1 MRKLQPALAAS
12 LSVLVG
18 LAALMPAADARG
30 FGGGG
35 GFGGAPGGGGFGPGG
50 GHGGGFGPGGG
61 GYGPGGGHEGG
72 FGPGGGGYGPPG
84 GGYGPGG
91 GGYGPVPGRT
101 NPYARGALPWINM
114 DYNDLLQTPPNNS
127 GSSLPNDCDYL
138 LKRAMDDGTPQMWKL
153 FNDCAHNR

>member
-1 MRKLQPALAAS
+1 MTKLQPALAAS
-12 LSVLVG
+12 LSVLLG
-18 LAALMPAADARG
+18 LAALMSAAEARG

-35 GFGGAPGGGGFGPGG
+35 GGLGGGFG
-50 GHGGGFGPGGG
+50 GGG
-61 GYGPGGGHEGG
+61 GPGGGGHEGG

-84 GGYGPGG
+84 GGYNRPGG
-91 GGYGPVPGRT
+91 GGYGPVPGRP
-101 NPYARGALPWINM
+101 NPWARDAVPYIGM

-138 LKRAMDDGTPQMWKL
+138 FKRAVDSGDPNVWRL

>member
-1 MRKLQPALAAS
+1 MRTMRPVLAAS
-12 LSVLVG
+12 LSVLIG
-18 LAALMPAADARG
+18 MAALISAADARG

-35 GFGGAPGGGGFGPGG
+35 GFGGGA
-50 GHGGGFGPGGG
+50 
-61 GYGPGGGHEGG
+61 GGHEGG
-72 FGPGGGGYGPPG
+72 FGPGGGGFGPGGGGGFGPGGHGYGPPG

-91 GGYGPVPGRT
+91 GGYGPVPGKR
-101 NPYARGALPWINM
+101 NPWAAGAMPWVNM

-127 GSSLPNDCDYL
+127 GSQLPNDCDFL

>member
-1 MRKLQPALAAS
+1 MRKLQPVLAAS
-12 LSVLVG
+12 MSVLVG
-18 LAALMPAADARG
+18 LSALVSAAEAR
-30 FGGGG
+30 GGG
-35 GFGGAPGGGGFGPGG
+35 GFGGGFGGGGGPGG

-61 GYGPGGGHEGG
+61 GYGPVGPGGPG
-72 FGPGGGGYGPPG
+72 GPGGGGYGPPG

-101 NPYARGALPWINM
+101 NPFARNAVPWINM

-138 LKRAMDDGTPQMWKL
+138 MKRAVDSGDPAMWKL

>member
-12 LSVLVG
+12 LSLLIGLSALVST
-18 LAALMPAADARG
+18 ADAR
-30 FGGGG
+30 GGG
-35 GFGGAPGGGGFGPGG
+35 GFGGGFGGGAGPGG
-50 GHGGGFGPGGG
+50 GHPGGFGPGGG
-61 GYGPGGGHEGG
+61 GYGPVGPGGGGH
-72 FGPGGGGYGPPG
+72 GPGGGGYGPPG

-101 NPYARGALPWINM
+101 NPYAKNAVPWINM

-127 GSSLPNDCDYL
+127 GSQLPNDCDYL
-138 LKRAMDDGTPQMWKL
+138 MKRAVDSGSPDMWKL

>member
-12 LSVLVG
+12 MSLLIGLTALVST
-18 LAALMPAADARG
+18 ADAR
-30 FGGGG
+30 GGG
-35 GFGGAPGGGGFGPGG
+35 GFGGGFGGGAGPGG
-50 GHGGGFGPGGG
+50 GHPGGFGPGGG
-61 GYGPGGGHEGG
+61 GYGPVP
-72 FGPGGGGYGPPG
+72 GPGGGGYGPPG

-101 NPYARGALPWINM
+101 NPYARGAVPFINM

-127 GSSLPNDCDYL
+127 GSQLPNDCNYL
-138 LKRAMDDGTPQMWKL
+138 YQRAVDAGTPDMWRL

>member
-1 MRKLQPALAAS
+1 MRKLQPVLAAS
-12 LSVLVG
+12 MSVLVG
-18 LAALMPAADARG
+18 LSALMSAAEAR
-30 FGGGG
+30 GGG
-35 GFGGAPGGGGFGPGG
+35 GFGGGPGGGFGPGG

-61 GYGPGGGHEGG
+61 GYGPVGPGGPG
-72 FGPGGGGYGPPG
+72 GPGGGGYGPPG

-101 NPYARGALPWINM
+101 NPYAKNAVPWINM

-138 LKRAMDDGTPQMWKL
+138 MKRAVDSGDPAMWKL

>member
-1 MRKLQPALAAS
+1 MRKLQPALAATM
-12 LSVLVG
+12 SVLVG
-18 LAALMPAADARG
+18 LSALMSIAEAR
-30 FGGGG
+30 GGG
-35 GFGGAPGGGGFGPGG
+35 GFGGGGFGGGGGPGG

-61 GYGPGGGHEGG
+61 GYGPVGPGGPG
-72 FGPGGGGYGPPG
+72 GPGGGGYGPPG

-101 NPYARGALPWINM
+101 NPYARNAVPWINM

-138 LKRAMDDGTPQMWKL
+138 MKRAVDSGDPAMWKL

>member
-1 MRKLQPALAAS
+1 MRKLQPALAATM
-12 LSVLVG
+12 SVLVG
-18 LAALMPAADARG
+18 LSALMSIAEAR
-30 FGGGG
+30 GGG
-35 GFGGAPGGGGFGPGG
+35 GFGGGFGGGGGPGG

-61 GYGPGGGHEGG
+61 GYGPVPGGGPG
-72 FGPGGGGYGPPG
+72 GPGGGGYGPPG

-101 NPYARGALPWINM
+101 NPYAKNAVPWINM

-138 LKRAMDDGTPQMWKL
+138 MKRAVDSGSPDMWKL

>member
-12 LSVLVG
+12 MSVLVG
-18 LAALMPAADARG
+18 LSALMSTAEAR
-30 FGGGG
+30 GGG
-35 GFGGAPGGGGFGPGG
+35 GFGGGFGGGGGPGG
-50 GHGGGFGPGGG
+50 GHGGDFGPGGG
-61 GYGPGGGHEGG
+61 GYGPGPGG
-72 FGPGGGGYGPPG
+72 GPGGGRYGPPG
-84 GGYGPGG
+84 GGYGPGS

-101 NPYARGALPWINM
+101 NPYARNAVPWINM

-138 LKRAMDDGTPQMWKL
+138 MKRAVDSGSPDMWKL

>member
-12 LSVLVG
+12 MSVLLG
-18 LAALMPAADARG
+18 LSALMSTADAR
-30 FGGGG
+30 GGG
-35 GFGGAPGGGGFGPGG
+35 GFGGGPGG

-61 GYGPGGGHEGG
+61 GYGPV
-72 FGPGGGGYGPPG
+72 GPGGPGGGYGPP
-84 GGYGPGG
+84 G

-101 NPYARGALPWINM
+101 NPYARNAVPWINM

-138 LKRAMDDGTPQMWKL
+138 MKRAVDSGDPAMWKL

>member
-1 MRKLQPALAAS
+1 MRKLQPALAATM
-12 LSVLVG
+12 SVLVG
-18 LAALMPAADARG
+18 LSALMSIAEAR
-30 FGGGG
+30 GGG
-35 GFGGAPGGGGFGPGG
+35 GFGGGFGGGGGPGG

-61 GYGPGGGHEGG
+61 GYGPAPGGGPGG
-72 FGPGGGGYGPPG
+72 PGGPGGGGYGPPG

-101 NPYARGALPWINM
+101 NPYARNAVPWINM

-138 LKRAMDDGTPQMWKL
+138 MKRAVDSGSPDMWKL

>member
-1 MRKLQPALAAS
+1 MRKLQPVLAAS
-12 LSVLVG
+12 MSVLVG
-18 LAALMPAADARG
+18 LSALMSAAEAR
-30 FGGGG
+30 GGG
-35 GFGGAPGGGGFGPGG
+35 GFGGGFGGGGGPGG

-61 GYGPGGGHEGG
+61 GYGPV
-72 FGPGGGGYGPPG
+72 GPGGPGGPGGYGPPG

-101 NPYARGALPWINM
+101 NPYARNAVPWINM

-138 LKRAMDDGTPQMWKL
+138 MKRAVDSGDPAMWKL

>member
-1 MRKLQPALAAS
+1 MRKLQPVLAAS
-12 LSVLVG
+12 MSVLVG
-18 LAALMPAADARG
+18 LSALISAAEAR
-30 FGGGG
+30 GGG
-35 GFGGAPGGGGFGPGG
+35 GFGGGFGGGGGPGG

-61 GYGPGGGHEGG
+61 GYGPVGPGGPGGGGY
-72 FGPGGGGYGPPG
+72 GPGGGGYGPPG

-101 NPYARGALPWINM
+101 NPYARNAVPWINM

-138 LKRAMDDGTPQMWKL
+138 MKRAVDSGDPAMWKL

>member
-12 LSVLVG
+12 MSVLLG
-18 LAALMPAADARG
+18 LSALMSTADAR
-30 FGGGG
+30 GGG
-35 GFGGAPGGGGFGPGG
+35 GFGGGPGG

-61 GYGPGGGHEGG
+61 GYGPV
-72 FGPGGGGYGPPG
+72 GPGGPGGGYGPPG

-101 NPYARGALPWINM
+101 NPYARNAVPWINM

-138 LKRAMDDGTPQMWKL
+138 MKRAVDSGDPAMWKL
-153 FNDCAHNR
+153 LNDCAHNR

>member
-1 MRKLQPALAAS
+1 MRKLQPVLAAS
-12 LSVLVG
+12 MSVLVG
-18 LAALMPAADARG
+18 LSALVSAAEAR
-30 FGGGG
+30 GGG
-35 GFGGAPGGGGFGPGG
+35 GFGGGF
-50 GHGGGFGPGGG
+50 
-61 GYGPGGGHEGG
+61 
-72 FGPGGGGYGPPG
+72 GGGGYGPPG

-101 NPYARGALPWINM
+101 NPYARNAVPFINM

-138 LKRAMDDGTPQMWKL
+138 MKRAVDSGDPAMWKL

>member
-12 LSVLVG
+12 MSVLLG
-18 LAALMPAADARG
+18 LSALVSAAEARG
-30 FGGGG
+30 
-35 GFGGAPGGGGFGPGG
+35 
-50 GHGGGFGPGGG
+50 GGGFGPGGG
-61 GYGPGGGHEGG
+61 GYGPV
-72 FGPGGGGYGPPG
+72 GPGGPGGGYGPPG

-101 NPYARGALPWINM
+101 NPYARNAVPWINM

-138 LKRAMDDGTPQMWKL
+138 MKRAVDSGDPAMWKL

>member
-12 LSVLVG
+12 MSVLLG
-18 LAALMPAADARG
+18 LSALMSTADAR
-30 FGGGG
+30 GGG
-35 GFGGAPGGGGFGPGG
+35 GFGGGPGG

-61 GYGPGGGHEGG
+61 GYGPV
-72 FGPGGGGYGPPG
+72 GPGGPGGGYGPPG
-84 GGYGPGG
+84 GCYGPGG

-101 NPYARGALPWINM
+101 NPYARNAVPWINM

-138 LKRAMDDGTPQMWKL
+138 MKRAVDSGDPAMWKL

>member
-12 LSVLVG
+12 MSVLLG
-18 LAALMPAADARG
+18 LSALMSTADAR
-30 FGGGG
+30 GGG
-35 GFGGAPGGGGFGPGG
+35 GFGGGPGG

-61 GYGPGGGHEGG
+61 GYGPV
-72 FGPGGGGYGPPG
+72 GPGGPGGGYGPPG

-101 NPYARGALPWINM
+101 NPYARNAVPWINM

-138 LKRAMDDGTPQMWKL
+138 MKRAVDSGDPAMWKL

>member
-1 MRKLQPALAAS
+1 MRKLQPVLAAS
-12 LSVLVG
+12 MSVLVG
-18 LAALMPAADARG
+18 LSALVSAAEAR
-30 FGGGG
+30 GGG
-35 GFGGAPGGGGFGPGG
+35 GFGGGFGGGGGPGG

-61 GYGPGGGHEGG
+61 GYGPVGPGGPGGGGY
-72 FGPGGGGYGPPG
+72 GPGGGGYGPPG

-101 NPYARGALPWINM
+101 NPYARGAVPFINM

-138 LKRAMDDGTPQMWKL
+138 MKRAVDSGDPAMWKL